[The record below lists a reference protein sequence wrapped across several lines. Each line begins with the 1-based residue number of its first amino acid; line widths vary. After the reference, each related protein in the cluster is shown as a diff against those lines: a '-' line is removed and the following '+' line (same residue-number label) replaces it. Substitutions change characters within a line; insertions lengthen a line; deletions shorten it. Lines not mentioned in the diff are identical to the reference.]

1 LKSKVDEL
9 GHANSDM
16 QNLMDA
22 TAIAT
27 VFLDRDLRITRF
39 TPSAVTL
46 FNLIATDVGRPLSHL
61 RTQLQ
66 YPELADDARRVLERL
81 ALVEREVGASDGNW
95 YLVRMLPYRTLDD
108 RIAGVVL
115 TFVDISERKQGQEAL
130 RRSED

>member
-1 LKSKVDEL
+1 EL

-130 RRSED
+130 RRSE

>member
-1 LKSKVDEL
+1 
-9 GHANSDM
+9 M

-130 RRSED
+130 RRSE

>member
-1 LKSKVDEL
+1 MNEELRSATEELETNREELQSINEELTTVNHELKSKVDEL

-95 YLVRMLPYRTLDD
+95 YLVRMLPY
-108 RIAGVVL
+108 
-115 TFVDISERKQGQEAL
+115 
-130 RRSED
+130 